1 MISPMVKNITVFEPI
16 AKENSINA
24 LSKLSNVRFQKT
36 RIPKIDNNY
45 DFMIIATEY
54 PEFLKIPY
62 KNFKKLKD
70 KVVFD
75 GRNILNR
82 EKLKKNGIEYIGI
95 GK

>member
-1 MISPMVKNITVFEPI
+1 MNQLQKKIQL
-16 AKENSINA
+16 A

-36 RIPKIDNNY
+36 STPKIDHGC
-45 DFMIIATEY
+45 DFMIVATEY
-54 PEFLKIPY
+54 PEFLKIPH

-82 EKLKKNGIEYIGI
+82 QELKKNGIEYIGI